1 MVSATAAAAAPT
13 PTAAPVIRSI
23 SVTGPANPKPIT
35 FRADKQ
41 PDEYNALFNEVS
53 WMDGT
58 SPDIFSATPSNLG
71 PHYVVTR
78 FQGSKVVARYDLYPD
93 VPGGPRAHRQAVGG
107 ATSAWFFAPIDM
119 SATLAAVGVKLPSS
133 VVTDGVFSN
142 KPKSTPLMKSISGI
156 FRQSVTALALTG
168 LGCLA
173 ILILLGAAARRSRA
187 VDRRRTLPPAMARL
201 NTVKAKAAAGPGA
214 AVRPAIPGARR
225 PSQMARPFATR
236 LAALRRGT
244 AVPDAVAPVS
254 PPGVVRA
261 TAPVAVAR
269 AGILPAPR
277 TSTGTRA
284 KAAAKSLL
292 ARLPKATKAPATTE
306 PRSPEPV
313 PIGAGAAAAGS
324 EASRASARAS
334 VAPPASARATPPA
347 TASGP
352 SA

>member
-1 MVSATAAAAAPT
+1 
-13 PTAAPVIRSI
+13 
-23 SVTGPANPKPIT
+23 
-35 FRADKQ
+35 
-41 PDEYNALFNEVS
+41 
-53 WMDGT
+53 
-58 SPDIFSATPSNLG
+58 
-71 PHYVVTR
+71 
-78 FQGSKVVARYDLYPD
+78 
-93 VPGGPRAHRQAVGG
+93 
-107 ATSAWFFAPIDM
+107 M

-225 PSQMARPFATR
+225 PGQTSRPFATR
-236 LAALRRGT
+236 LAALRRGS

-254 PPGVVRA
+254 PPEVVRA

-269 AGILPAPR
+269 PGILPASRP
-277 TSTGTRA
+277 STGTRA

-292 ARLPKATKAPATTE
+292 ARLPKAPKAPAAPE
-306 PRSPEPV
+306 PRSPAPV
-313 PIGAGAAAAGS
+313 TVGAGAVAAGS
-324 EASRASARAS
+324 ETSRASARAS
-334 VAPPASARATPPA
+334 VPPPASARATQPSSPVTTSSPSAPVSTPPSLMTPATIGTTYASLSTAGASTPPEPATDASGTTKVGDQPPVPAQAAPVEPPTVPTKPPA
-347 TASGP
+347 VPTEPPTATAAAAAP
-352 SA
+352 STAGAGIHHH